1 MFKKNNK
8 REARN
13 IDVQNTTSAKRDVRK
28 SCMCKRKKPL
38 HVRATKLQ
46 HAKAFYPNS
55 SPKPST
61 RRAKGL

>member
-8 REARN
+8 RVARN

-38 HVRATKLQ
+38 HVRATKL
-46 HAKAFYPNS
+46 
-55 SPKPST
+55 
-61 RRAKGL
+61 